1 MGERVPSDHPSIR
14 TIRTTVARHGAS
26 RPRLDVPSE
35 EADAVP
41 EGEVIRL
48 VVEEVTY
55 FARVDGGFAD
65 ESPRITGAY
74 DSPAMA
80 RSGDGENRLE
90 EWFEESG
97 RSFGSSVLLDV
108 IEPDFAYGIRE
119 PGETVVYEAVE
130 APKSSLAD
138 IARDLDG

>member
-14 TIRTTVARHGAS
+14 TIRATVARHGAS
-26 RPRLDVPSE
+26 RPRIDVPAE
-35 EADAVP
+35 EADAIP
-41 EGEVIRL
+41 EGEVVR
-48 VVEEVTY
+48 VVLDEVTY
-55 FARVDGGFAD
+55 YARIDGGFAD
-65 ESPRITGAY
+65 QSPRITGAY

-80 RSGDGENRLE
+80 RSGDGENRLR
-90 EWFEESG
+90 EWFDASD

-130 APKSSLAD
+130 APKSSLAE